1 MYTTNYVPGLF
12 AKANFCITF
21 LKKRTPKIGTF
32 MGRRRRHFYVGKRK
46 IVIKSRKICSDF
58 LLLLLCPYVND
69 ILQQM
74 LGERPRGEEFSINFT
89 IAKLFAEFDFEWVF
103 HSYS

>member
-69 ILQQM
+69 IL
-74 LGERPRGEEFSINFT
+74 
-89 IAKLFAEFDFEWVF
+89 
-103 HSYS
+103 